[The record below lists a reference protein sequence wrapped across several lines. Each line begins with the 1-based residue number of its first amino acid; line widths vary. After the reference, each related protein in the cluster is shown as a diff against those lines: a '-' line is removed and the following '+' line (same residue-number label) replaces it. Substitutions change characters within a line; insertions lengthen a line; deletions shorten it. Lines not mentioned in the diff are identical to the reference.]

1 MMPMSVRIISILLFI
16 CSNALGDIGVEI
28 ATVGFPGDGASRYVY
43 RRGCYASVAVRL
55 TLTNEDPRTVY
66 IRLEQQDRDGDI
78 IYTDEMVALTA
89 GLEGQSRQQW
99 LYFVP
104 NPETGVGD
112 RRFNIQIL
120 DGKGNAVT
128 VFHNGKETRRVELP
142 DNPELL
148 PEELFLVLSV
158 DTETAGKIRS
168 LSDFQ
173 EPDASEFT
181 KPLRVA
187 HISPDLV
194 PDHWFGLEMVDAIVW
209 DSADPK
215 ALTGFQQQA
224 ILDWVRHGGRLLIAA
239 GGTSDELKDS
249 EFRDFLPVEISGV
262 KAEKLLPEALLRA
275 SWGPLSSEDLEY
287 DKPMQVAQC
296 ELRDGADA
304 LVQSAGETQTYL
316 SRMRVGE
323 GSITYLAL
331 TLRDLFRTEA
341 KYAPSDFF
349 RRTLMLRRH
358 DPSQQQENVWGL
370 IVPVDLFEGM
380 NQFIGFEKK
389 TTIYMLIAVLFVVA
403 YGLLATWGSWFA
415 LMRRKMLKHS
425 WPVFFLVSA
434 AASLLGVLAVQAI
447 QGVGTELH
455 QLTIVDGTVDSSI
468 VTAHGLFGL
477 KTSSYVQDVEV
488 WLPQGPP
495 EYDDSPRSPHY
506 LRPMS
511 PKIDLNE
518 SAGRFADTK
527 RYRSEPSRAQLLG
540 VPIRATLKQFEGY
553 WRGTMGGQISAK
565 IRMRKN
571 TEVGESPFARDS
583 SITNNLGH
591 DLVDCYL
598 IEAKRDPDD
607 SDLSGTRS
615 SGYIIV
621 HPIGPLGDGSSVN
634 LQTFFAA
641 LSQRS
646 GKKKYPAEYKL
657 EDFQKT
663 WAHDLKGLTGNL
675 LRGSFSQNPFGSID
689 DVQRAVLLLTTFA
702 EYEPPVDNSGGSF
715 GYGLSSRI
723 ELSQANSRWL
733 DRSNQLT
740 RRTML
745 LIGFAKDEEGPVM
758 LYSRRGT
765 GDWKYLLPDKKMTV
779 YRFLIPV
786 DRDS

>member
-1 MMPMSVRIISILLFI
+1 MMPMSVRIISILLFL

-28 ATVGFPGDGASRYVY
+28 ATVGFRGDGASAYVY
-43 RRGCYASVAVRL
+43 RRGCYAPVAVRL

-66 IRLEQQDRDGDI
+66 VRLEQQDRDGDI

-89 GLEGQSRQQW
+89 GLDGQARQQW
-99 LYFVP
+99 LYFMP
-104 NPETGVGD
+104 NPQTGVGD
-112 RRFNIQIL
+112 RPFNIQIL
-120 DGKGNAVT
+120 DDKGVAIA

-142 DNPELL
+142 DNPEPLS
-148 PEELFLVLSV
+148 EELFLVL
-158 DTETAGKIRS
+158 DIGAETAGKIRS
-168 LSDFQ
+168 LSDYP
-173 EPDASEFT
+173 EPDASEFA

-209 DSADPK
+209 DAADPK
-215 ALTGFQQQA
+215 AMTGYQRQA

-239 GGTSDELKDS
+239 GGTSDELKAS
-249 EFRDFLPVEISGV
+249 EFREFLPVEISGV
-262 KAEKLLPEALLRA
+262 KAENLLPEVLLQA

-296 ELRDGADA
+296 TLREGADA

-316 SRMRVGE
+316 ARMRVGE

-331 TLRDLFRTEA
+331 TLRNLFATEA
-341 KYAPSDFF
+341 EYHPGDFF
-349 RRTLMLRRH
+349 RRALMLRKKGAL
-358 DPSQQQENVWGL
+358 QQEDQGWRGFRE
-370 IVPVDLFEGM
+370 PVDLFAGM
-380 NQFIGFEKK
+380 NQYIGFEKK
-389 TTIYMLIAVLFVVA
+389 TTIYMLIAVLFVIA

-425 WPVFFLVSA
+425 WTVFFLVSA

-455 QLTIVDGTVDSSI
+455 QLTIVDGTVDSSV

-553 WRGTMGGQISAK
+553 WRGTMGGQISAN
-565 IRMRKN
+565 IRMVKN
-571 TEVGESPFARDS
+571 AESPFARGS
-583 SITNNLGH
+583 TITNKLGH

-598 IEAKRDPDD
+598 IEAKRDPDEF
-607 SDLSGTRS
+607 DLTGTRS
-615 SGYIIV
+615 GGYLIV
-621 HPIGPLGDGSSVN
+621 HPIGRIPDGGEVN
-634 LQTFFAA
+634 LVAHHAA
-641 LSQRS
+641 MMIRL
-646 GKKKYPAEYKL
+646 GKKKFPADYELRDRCECRCRRVRYQFRLYGNHYPE
-657 EDFQKT
+657 
-663 WAHDLKGLTGNL
+663 HGN
-675 LRGSFSQNPFGSID
+675 
-689 DVQRAVLLLTTFA
+689 
-702 EYEPPVDNSGGSF
+702 Y
-715 GYGLSSRI
+715 GYGGQFRL
-723 ELSQANSRWL
+723 QPG
-733 DRSNQLT
+733 
-740 RRTML
+740 RR
-745 LIGFAKDEEGPVM
+745 
-758 LYSRRGT
+758 
-765 GDWKYLLPDKKMTV
+765 
-779 YRFLIPV
+779 
-786 DRDS
+786 

>member
-1 MMPMSVRIISILLFI
+1 MMPMSVRIISILLLL

-28 ATVGFPGDGASRYVY
+28 ATVGFRGDGASAYVY
-43 RRGCYASVAVRL
+43 RRGCYAPVAVRL

-89 GLEGQSRQQW
+89 GLDGQARQQW
-99 LYFVP
+99 LYFMP
-104 NPETGVGD
+104 NPQTGVGD

-120 DGKGNAVT
+120 DDKGVAIT

-142 DNPELL
+142 DNPEPLS
-148 PEELFLVLSV
+148 EELFLVL
-158 DTETAGKIRS
+158 DIGAETAGKIRS
-168 LSDFQ
+168 LSDYS
-173 EPDASEFT
+173 EPDASEFA

-194 PDHWFGLEMVDAIVW
+194 PDHWCGLEMVDAIVW
-209 DSADPK
+209 DAADPK
-215 ALTGFQQQA
+215 AMTGYQRQA

-239 GGTSDELKDS
+239 GGTSDELKAS
-249 EFRDFLPVEISGV
+249 EFREFLPVEISGV
-262 KAEKLLPEALLRA
+262 KAENLLPEVLLQA

-296 ELRDGADA
+296 TLREGAEA

-316 SRMRVGE
+316 ARMRVGE

-331 TLRDLFRTEA
+331 TLRNLFATEA
-341 KYAPSDFF
+341 EYHPGDFF
-349 RRTLMLRRH
+349 RRALMLRKKGAL
-358 DPSQQQENVWGL
+358 QQEDQGWRGFRE
-370 IVPVDLFEGM
+370 PVDLFAGM
-380 NQFIGFEKK
+380 NQYIGFEKK
-389 TTIYMLIAVLFVVA
+389 TTIYMLIAVLFVIA
-403 YGLLATWGSWFA
+403 YGLLATWGSWFV

-425 WPVFFLVSA
+425 WTVFFLVSA
-434 AASLLGVLAVQAI
+434 AASLLGVLAVQTI

-455 QLTIVDGTVDSSI
+455 QLTIVDGTVHSSI

-477 KTSSYVQDVEV
+477 KTSSYVQDMEV

-495 EYDDSPRSPHY
+495 EYDDSKRSPHY

-527 RYRSEPSRAQLLG
+527 RYKSEPSRAQLLG

-553 WRGTMGGQISAK
+553 WRGTMGGQLSAN

-571 TEVGESPFARDS
+571 VLAGDSPFALGS
-583 SITNNLGH
+583 TITNNLGH

-598 IEAKRDPDD
+598 IEAKRDPDEFN
-607 SDLSGTRS
+607 LSGTRS
-615 SGYIIV
+615 GSLIV
-621 HPIGPLGDGSSVN
+621 HPIGQIRDGREVN
-634 LQTFFAA
+634 LVENHAA
-641 LSQRS
+641 LMNRQ
-646 GKKKYPAEYKL
+646 GKKFPTDYEL
-657 EDFQKT
+657 RDFHKP
-663 WAHDLKGLTGNL
+663 WVRDLRAFAGNL
-675 LRGSFSQNPFGSID
+675 SLASFQQDPFHAIT
-689 DVQRAVLLLTTFA
+689 DVQRSILLLTTFA
-702 EYEPPVDNSGGSF
+702 EYDPVQDNASSNY
-715 GYGLSSRI
+715 YGISRI

-733 DRSNQLT
+733 DRSNELT

-758 LYSRRGT
+758 LYSRRGS

>member
-1 MMPMSVRIISILLFI
+1 M
-16 CSNALGDIGVEI
+16 
-28 ATVGFPGDGASRYVY
+28 SRYVY
-43 RRGCYASVAVRL
+43 RRGCYAPVAVRL
-55 TLTNEDPRTVY
+55 TLTNEDHRTVY

-89 GLEGQSRQQW
+89 GLDGQARQQW
-99 LYFVP
+99 LYFMP
-104 NPETGVGD
+104 NPQTGAAD
-112 RRFNIQIL
+112 RPFNIQIL
-120 DGKGNAVT
+120 DDKGVAIT

-142 DNPELL
+142 DNPETLS
-148 PEELFLVLSV
+148 EEFFLVLNIG
-158 DTETAGKIRS
+158 TETAGKIRS

-187 HISPDLV
+187 HVSPDLV

-215 ALTGFQQQA
+215 TLTGYQRQA

-262 KAEKLLPEALLRA
+262 KAENHLPADLLLAT
-275 SWGPLSSEDLEY
+275 WGLLSSDDLEY

-296 ELRDGADA
+296 VLREGAEA
-304 LVQSAGETQTYL
+304 MVQSAGETQTYL
-316 SRMRVGE
+316 ARMRVGE

-331 TLRDLFRTEA
+331 TLRNLFGTDAE
-341 KYAPSDFF
+341 YEPSDFF
-349 RRTLMLRRH
+349 RRALMLRRQG
-358 DPSQQQENVWGL
+358 PLQQQDPGWRGFSE
-370 IVPVDLFEGM
+370 PVDLFGGM
-380 NQFIGFEKK
+380 NRYIGFEKK
-389 TTIYMLIAVLFVVA
+389 TTIYMLVAILFVIA

-425 WPVFFLVSA
+425 WTVFFLVSA

-455 QLTIVDGTVDSSI
+455 QLTIVDGTVDSSV

-477 KTSSYVQDVEV
+477 KTSTYRQDVEV

-495 EYDDSPRSPHY
+495 EYDKSKRSPHY

-511 PKIDLNE
+511 PKVSLNE

-527 RYRSEPSRAQLLG
+527 RYRAEPSRAQLLG

-553 WRGTMGGQISAK
+553 WRGTMDGQLSAN

-571 TEVGESPFARDS
+571 ALAGESPFALGS

-598 IEAKRDPDD
+598 IEAKRDPDE
-607 SDLSGTRS
+607 SNLSGTRS
-615 SGYIIV
+615 VSLIV
-621 HPIGPLGDGSSVN
+621 HPIGLISDGDEVELVGQHDAMVN
-634 LQTFFAA
+634 RLNKQFPTDYE
-641 LSQRS
+641 LR
-646 GKKKYPAEYKL
+646 
-657 EDFQKT
+657 DFHGR
-663 WAHDLKGLTGNL
+663 WVRDLRALTGNL
-675 LRGSFSQNPFGSID
+675 SFGGFRQDPFRAIT
-689 DVQRAVLLLTTFA
+689 DVQRSILLLTTFA
-702 EYEPPVDNSGGSF
+702 EYDPVQDNASPNYYGGI
-715 GYGLSSRI
+715 SRI

-733 DRSNQLT
+733 DRSSELT

-758 LYSRRGT
+758 LYSRRGR
-765 GDWKYLLPDKKMTV
+765 GDWKYLLPEKKMTV

>member
-1 MMPMSVRIISILLFI
+1 MMPMSVRIIPILLLL

-28 ATVGFPGDGASRYVY
+28 ATVGFRGDGASRYVY
-43 RRGCYASVAVRL
+43 RRGCYAPVAVRL
-55 TLTNEDPRTVY
+55 TLANEDHRTVY

-89 GLEGQSRQQW
+89 GLDGQARQQW
-99 LYFVP
+99 LYFMP
-104 NPETGVGD
+104 NPQTGVGD

-120 DGKGNAVT
+120 DDKGDAVT

-142 DNPELL
+142 DNPEPL
-148 PEELFLVLSV
+148 PEELFLVLSIG
-158 DTETAGKIRS
+158 TETAGKIRS
-168 LSDFQ
+168 LSDYQ

-209 DSADPK
+209 DDADPK
-215 ALTGFQQQA
+215 ALTGYQRQA

-249 EFRDFLPVEISGV
+249 EFRDFLPVEINGV
-262 KAEKLLPEALLRA
+262 KAENRLPADLLPA
-275 SWGPLSSEDLEY
+275 SGGLLSSEDLEY

-296 ELRDGADA
+296 ALREGADA
-304 LVQSAGETQTYL
+304 LVQSAGKTQTYL
-316 SRMRVGE
+316 ARMRVGE

-331 TLRDLFRTEA
+331 TLRNLFATEA
-341 KYAPSDFF
+341 EYHPGDFF

-358 DPSQQQENVWGL
+358 DHSQQQDNVWGL
-370 IVPVDLFEGM
+370 GVPVDLFGGM

-389 TTIYMLIAVLFVVA
+389 TTIYMLIAVLFVIA

-425 WPVFFLVSA
+425 WTVFFLVSA

-455 QLTIVDGTVDSSI
+455 QLTIVDGTVDSSV
-468 VTAHGLFGL
+468 VTAHGFFGL
-477 KTSSYVQDVEV
+477 KTSSYLQDVQV

-495 EYDDSPRSPHY
+495 EFDDSPRSPHY

-511 PKIDLNE
+511 PKIELNE

-527 RYRSEPSRAQLLG
+527 RYKSEPARAQLLG

-553 WRGTMGGQISAK
+553 WRGTMSGQLSAH
-565 IRMRKN
+565 IRMLKN
-571 TEVGESPFARDS
+571 TEVGDSPFATGS
-583 SITNNLGH
+583 TITNNLGH

-598 IEAKRDPDD
+598 IEAKGDPDA
-607 SDLSGTRS
+607 SILEGTRS
-615 SGYIIV
+615 GSLVV
-621 HPIGPLGDGSSVN
+621 HPIGQISDGEVVKLGERH
-634 LQTFFAA
+634 FAMV
-641 LSQRS
+641 LRT
-646 GKKKYPAEYKL
+646 KKFPAEYKL
-657 EDFQKT
+657 RDFHKP
-663 WAHDLKGLTGNL
+663 WVRDLRPFTGNL
-675 LRGSFSQNPFGSID
+675 SLASFQQDPFHAIT
-689 DVQRAVLLLTTFA
+689 DVQRSILLLTTFA
-702 EYEPPVDNSGGSF
+702 EYDPVQDSSNQTYYGGF
-715 GYGLSSRI
+715 SRI

-733 DRSNQLT
+733 DRSNELT

-745 LIGFAKDEEGPVM
+745 LVGFAKDEEGPVM
-758 LYSRRGT
+758 LYSRRGP

>member
-1 MMPMSVRIISILLFI
+1 M
-16 CSNALGDIGVEI
+16 
-28 ATVGFPGDGASRYVY
+28 VGFPGEGMSRYVY
-43 RRGCYASVAVRL
+43 RRGCYAPVAVRL

-66 IRLEQQDRDGDI
+66 VRLEQQDRDGDI

-89 GLEGQSRQQW
+89 GLDGQARQQW
-99 LYFVP
+99 LYFMP
-104 NPETGVGD
+104 NPQTGAAD
-112 RRFNIQIL
+112 RPFNIQIL
-120 DGKGNAVT
+120 DDKGDAVT

-142 DNPELL
+142 DNPEPL
-148 PEELFLVLSV
+148 PEELFLVLSIG
-158 DTETAGKIRS
+158 TETAGKI
-168 LSDFQ
+168 LSMSDHL
-173 EPDASEFT
+173 EPDSSEFT

-187 HISPDLV
+187 HTSPDLV

-215 ALTGFQQQA
+215 AMTGYQRQA

-239 GGTSDELKDS
+239 GGTSDELKAS

-262 KAEKLLPEALLRA
+262 KAENLLPEALLQA
-275 SWGPLSSEDLEY
+275 SWGLLSSEDLEY

-296 ELRDGADA
+296 VLRQGADA

-316 SRMRVGE
+316 ARMRVGE

-331 TLRDLFRTEA
+331 TLRDLFGTEA
-341 KYAPSDFF
+341 EYEPSDFF
-349 RRTLMLRRH
+349 RRALMLRRH
-358 DPSQQQENVWGL
+358 DHTEQQENVWGL
-370 IVPVDLFEGM
+370 GEPVDLFAGM
-380 NQFIGFEKK
+380 NQFVGFEKK
-389 TTIYMLIAVLFVVA
+389 TAIYMLIAILFVIA

-425 WPVFFLVSA
+425 WTVFFLVSA

-455 QLTIVDGTVDSSI
+455 QLTIVDGTVDSSV

-495 EYDDSPRSPHY
+495 EYDDSKRSPHY

-511 PKIDLNE
+511 PKTILNE

-553 WRGTMGGQISAK
+553 WRGTMGGNISAR
-565 IRMRKN
+565 IRMIKN
-571 TEVGESPFARDS
+571 PSADESRFARGS
-583 SITNNLGH
+583 VITNNLGH

-598 IEAKRDPDD
+598 IEAQRDPDE
-607 SDLSGTRS
+607 SNLTGTRS
-615 SGYIIV
+615 GVSTIV
-621 HPIGPLGDGSSVN
+621 HPIGPLGDGGSVDLYAFFGRLSTSSGSKN
-634 LQTFFAA
+634 
-641 LSQRS
+641 
-646 GKKKYPAEYKL
+646 YPGDYKL
-657 EDFQKT
+657 RDFHKP
-663 WAHDLKGLTGNL
+663 WVKDLKAFAGLPSLGGFQ
-675 LRGSFSQNPFGSID
+675 RDPFHAIT
-689 DVQRAVLLLTTFA
+689 DVQRSILLLTTFA
-702 EYEPPVDNSGGSF
+702 EYEPVQDNSNQTYYGGF
-715 GYGLSSRI
+715 SRI

-733 DRSNQLT
+733 DRSNELT

-745 LIGFAKDEEGPVM
+745 LVGFAKDEEGPVM
-758 LYSRRGT
+758 LYSRRGR

>member
-1 MMPMSVRIISILLFI
+1 MMPMSVRIISILLLL
-16 CSNALGDIGVEI
+16 CSNTLGDIGVEI

-43 RRGCYASVAVRL
+43 RRGCYAPVAVRL

-78 IYTDEMVALTA
+78 VYTDEMVALTA

-120 DGKGNAVT
+120 DDKGDAVT

-142 DNPELL
+142 DNPEPL
-148 PEELFLVLSV
+148 PEELFLVLSIG
-158 DTETAGKIRS
+158 TETAGKIRS
-168 LSDFQ
+168 LSDFR

-209 DSADPK
+209 DNADPK
-215 ALTGFQQQA
+215 TLTGYQRQA

-249 EFRDFLPVEISGV
+249 EFREFLPVEISGV
-262 KAEKLLPEALLRA
+262 KAENHLPADLLLAN
-275 SWGPLSSEDLEY
+275 WGLLSSDDLEY

-296 ELRDGADA
+296 ALREGADA
-304 LVQSAGETQTYL
+304 LVQSAGKTQTYL
-316 SRMRVGE
+316 ARMRVGE

-331 TLRDLFRTEA
+331 TLRDLFRTDAE
-341 KYAPSDFF
+341 YQPRDFF
-349 RRTLMLRRH
+349 RRTLLLRKQGALQPQDQGWRGF
-358 DPSQQQENVWGL
+358 SE
-370 IVPVDLFEGM
+370 PVDLFGGM

-389 TTIYMLIAVLFVVA
+389 TTIYMLIAVLFVIA

-425 WPVFFLVSA
+425 WTVFFVVSA

-455 QLTIVDGTVDSSI
+455 QLTIVDGTVDSSV

-477 KTSSYVQDVEV
+477 KTSSYLQDVEV

-571 TEVGESPFARDS
+571 TEVGESPFARGS
-583 SITNNLGH
+583 TITNKLGH

-598 IEAKRDPDD
+598 IEAKRDPDEF
-607 SDLSGTRS
+607 DLIGTRS
-615 SGYIIV
+615 SGSMIV
-621 HPIGPLGDGSSVN
+621 HPIGPIRDGAEVN
-634 LQTFFAA
+634 LVGNHEAMMNR
-641 LSQRS
+641 L
-646 GKKKYPAEYKL
+646 GKKKFPTDYEL
-657 EDFQKT
+657 RDFHKPWVQ
-663 WAHDLKGLTGNL
+663 DLRAFAGIPSLAT
-675 LRGSFSQNPFGSID
+675 FQQDPFHAVT
-689 DVQRAVLLLTTFA
+689 DVQRAILLLTTFS
-702 EYEPPVDNSGGSF
+702 EYDPVQDNTNTTY
-715 GYGLSSRI
+715 YGPSRI

-733 DRSNQLT
+733 DRSDKLT

-758 LYSRRGT
+758 LYFRRGP

-786 DRDS
+786 DRD